1 MLKQFFS
8 LQNQKTKNYILQQKK
23 QKTGKKILFFHRILW
38 KNNYKNMDNN

>member
-23 QKTGKKILFFHRILW
+23 QKTGNNFLFFHRILW
-38 KNNYKNMDNN
+38 KNNYKNMDRN